1 MDKTLSEIDLGGKE
15 TQPNSIQ
22 AATPNIGKPRG
33 RPLYLEG
40 ELYTKMRPIFLFWCA
55 HWFLKSLILLP
66 NTISPMNWLSM
77 PTKNAIQVRSYGQC
91 YNGQERWKAHLAE
104 LRINELLK
112 LLNVKHWMGRFF
124 RFNWFKLGIQNDP
137 CQVLNFL
144 TDFVY
149 LIIQNTGAM
158 RAKHLN

>member
-1 MDKTLSEIDLGGKE
+1 MGKTLSEIDLGAKE
-15 TQPNSIQ
+15 TQPNSTSSSSEYWKSVEGDRYTWKGSFIQ
-22 AATPNIGKPRG
+22 RCAQFFDFDGPIDFWNHWSCSQTQYPRWIDYQC
-33 RPLYLEG
+33 R
-40 ELYTKMRPIFLFWCA
+40 
-55 HWFLKSLILLP
+55 S
-66 NTISPMNWLSM
+66 
-77 PTKNAIQVRSYGQC
+77 NAIQVRSYGQC

-124 RFNWFKLGIQNDP
+124 RFNRFKLGIQNDP

-149 LIIQNTGAM
+149 LTIQNTGAM